1 MTKNGFKHFS
11 IIFNPVEPACS
22 PVREGEST
30 TVSCNVFTAECYRGI
45 LLTWTVGSREVA
57 QCRRSLGCFGLDSS
71 IFVTLNSAGR
81 STLTISSV
89 SRTDPFNMEVKWTC
103 RSCFG
108 DLRTVCNKLEVYG
121 ESKHCTHFCI
131 CLYLCGFF
139 YLFIPTLQLK
149 YFVLQ

>member
-1 MTKNGFKHFS
+1 MT
-11 IIFNPVEPACS
+11 
-22 PVREGEST
+22 
-30 TVSCNVFTAECYRGI
+30 CNVFTAECYRGI

-81 STLTISSV
+81 STLTINSV

-108 DLRTVCNKLEVYG
+108 DLGTVCNKLEVYG
-121 ESKHCTHFCI
+121 ESKHCTNFCI

-139 YLFIPTLQLK
+139 FYLFIPEIFCVAVKRLYTSWVSDIL
-149 YFVLQ
+149 VLHNFFSKAVMLFDQ